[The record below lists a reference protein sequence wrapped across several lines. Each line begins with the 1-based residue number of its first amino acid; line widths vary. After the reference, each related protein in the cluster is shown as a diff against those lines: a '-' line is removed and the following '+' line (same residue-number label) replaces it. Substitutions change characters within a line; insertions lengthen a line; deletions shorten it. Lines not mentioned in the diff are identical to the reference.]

1 MTVQL
6 LRKSVRDVTLATP
19 DENALV
25 CSFPTSAQL
34 YSQYH

>member
-19 DENALV
+19 DKNA
-25 CSFPTSAQL
+25 SFPTSVQL